1 MKDIEAALA
10 AWRAAERRVAEA
22 DGNLTPG
29 MIQDLADARATYQE
43 IASAH
48 MTERIDAL
56 YAVEGRR
63 SMAEASSDQFRE
75 AVAEQ
80 KAIAN
85 EIWSEADQI
94 DREARRRSEA

>member
-1 MKDIEAALA
+1 
-10 AWRAAERRVAEA
+10 
-22 DGNLTPG
+22 
-29 MIQDLADARATYQE
+29 
-43 IASAH
+43 
-48 MTERIDAL
+48 
-56 YAVEGRR
+56 
-63 SMAEASSDQFRE
+63 MAEPSSDQFRE